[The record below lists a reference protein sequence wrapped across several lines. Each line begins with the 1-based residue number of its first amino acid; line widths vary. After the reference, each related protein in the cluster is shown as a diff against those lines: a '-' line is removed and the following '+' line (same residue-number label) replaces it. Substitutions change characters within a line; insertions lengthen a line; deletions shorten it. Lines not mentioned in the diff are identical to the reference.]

1 LLPWLRISADGEL
14 EPVGTTSD
22 WTPTEA
28 WEAPICGVTLQA
40 VSASATGRIKIMERQ
55 SGVDTVRGTVCIM
68 AEPYKSNWQRV
79 CL

>member
-28 WEAPICGVTLQA
+28 CEAPICGVTLQA
-40 VSASATGRIKIMERQ
+40 VSASATGRIKIIERQ
-55 SGVDTVRGTVCIM
+55 SGGVDVVREQVCNM
-68 AEPYKSNWQRV
+68 AEPRKSSWQ
-79 CL
+79 